1 MVSLEQSI
9 APRSVGTKRV
19 NESLPIAMK
28 RLRHLTSYGTGPD
41 RGVAKRIAL
50 CGESVESVVKLE
62 PGCPARCTRR

>member
-28 RLRHLTSYGTGPD
+28 RLRHLTSYGTGPV
-41 RGVAKRIAL
+41 RGVATRKAL
-50 CGESVESVVKLE
+50 WGLSVASFAHIEF
-62 PGCPARCTRR
+62 GCPARCTRR